1 MITNTTRIRTPRP
14 RIHVIPVIA
23 GVETRNIVARAGYG
37 RRHDEDGSPRVTAL
51 QRAAIVLN
59 AVVGP
64 FVASSLGR
72 RLVGGT
78 LTMVTYRG
86 RRSGKVVSIPVG
98 YVHEGDEVEIGVA
111 LPDQKSWW
119 RNFTGDGHPIAIRL
133 DGVDRTGHAVARRG
147 DDGLAH
153 ITVALDPV
161 PAASP

>member
-1 MITNTTRIRTPRP
+1 MTAFQRVAAAVNTLVTP
-14 RIHVIPVIA
+14 
-23 GVETRNIVARAGYG
+23 
-37 RRHDEDGSPRVTAL
+37 L
-51 QRAAIVLN
+51 
-59 AVVGP
+59 
-64 FVASSLGR
+64 VASSWGR

-98 YVHEGDEVEIGVA
+98 YVHEGDEVQIGVA

-153 ITVALDPV
+153 ITVALDP
-161 PAASP
+161 A